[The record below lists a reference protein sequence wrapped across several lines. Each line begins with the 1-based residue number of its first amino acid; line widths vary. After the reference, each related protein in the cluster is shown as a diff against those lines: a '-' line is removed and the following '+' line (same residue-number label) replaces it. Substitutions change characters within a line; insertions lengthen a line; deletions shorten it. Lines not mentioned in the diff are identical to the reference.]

1 MPSKGGDRDTIGLL
15 SSPNEVYSNKNW
27 SHLIKLLDKEVSWE
41 ISTPPPKKKTN
52 KQTAFAK
59 SIGFSIN

>member
-41 ISTPPPKKKTN
+41 ISTPPQKKTN
-52 KQTAFAK
+52 KQLLQ
-59 SIGFSIN
+59 SL